1 MMAIRTEHAGAKNGG
16 GYWGKRAE
24 AKRRCRRLRR
34 KEDRK
39 SIRLG
44 KCVIDIVL
52 FDEVKLLEQFEQVS
66 AKSVESKIISTVTQI
81 MMSTDREA
89 VKAKIL
95 APGVPVYEADPAHPG
110 KVIRIM
116 PDGTRA
122 SGRVKDGVFAPS
134 PVRAAR

>member
-24 AKRRCRRLRR
+24 AKSRCRRLRR

-52 FDEVKLLEQFEQVS
+52 FDEVKLLEQLEELVLGEM
-66 AKSVESKIISTVTQI
+66 ARKSLPEVARQSLQTVGPH
-81 MMSTDREA
+81 E
-89 VKAKIL
+89 K
-95 APGVPVYEADPAHPG
+95 
-110 KVIRIM
+110 
-116 PDGTRA
+116 
-122 SGRVKDGVFAPS
+122 
-134 PVRAAR
+134 

>member
-24 AKRRCRRLRR
+24 AKSRCRRLRR

-81 MMSTDREA
+81 MMSPDREA

-95 APGVPVYEADPAHPG
+95 APGVPVYEADPDHPG

-116 PDGTRA
+116 PDGTRT